1 MALSLALLTNGA
13 RLRALIGDAAANT
26 ILRGAAEQL
35 APDEQLRKVPLGDG
49 RVVLVDIDDENS
61 DAAIR
66 AAVEEEPR

>member
-1 MALSLALLTNGA
+1 
-13 RLRALIGDAAANT
+13 
-26 ILRGAAEQL
+26 
-35 APDEQLRKVPLGDG
+35 VPLGDG